1 MAERR
6 GGNNIY
12 KSGKLSRRGGLSSRK
27 KINKTPIIIA
37 ACVLATFIFAIIL
50 GNILGARAEHS
61 QTTEP
66 IPSDSSSAFA
76 PEVDKVLPTIKLNA
90 YAVDMSG
97 ASAENSLSEQT
108 GEARGKGNALF
119 FDLKYQ
125 NGDLLYSSDVAD
137 ELGIDYRDNLTLAR
151 LNNHFTYYNDYAVCR
166 LSSELS
172 PELDARERI
181 ETKAREIS
189 VLIEAVE
196 YGFEQIV
203 IKFEGELTHD
213 TLAMYQ
219 AYIVDLK
226 LACPTTPIGVE
237 LEYSLVS
244 DADGAGIVSQ
254 LLSVA
259 DFYML
264 DLGGADAEK
273 LEELM
278 KPLTYFSERY
288 GGVIMLSDL
297 GDETLG
303 ERLAVLESKG
313 MSDYIIK

>member
-12 KSGKLSRRGGLSSRK
+12 KSGKLSRRGGLSSRR
-27 KINKTPIIIA
+27 KINRTPIIIA
-37 ACVLATFIFAIIL
+37 ACVLATFVFAIVL
-50 GNILGARAEHS
+50 GNVLGARAEHS

-66 IPSDSSSAFA
+66 TPSDSSSAFA
-76 PEVDKVLPTIKLNA
+76 PEVDKALPTVKLNA

-108 GEARGKGNALF
+108 GEARTKGNALF

-137 ELGIDYRDNLTLAR
+137 ELGIDCRDNLTLAR
-151 LNNHFTYYNDYAVCR
+151 LNNHFTYYNDYPVCR
-166 LSSELS
+166 LASEMS
-172 PELDARERI
+172 DDLDARERI
-181 ETKAREIS
+181 DTKARELS

-196 YGFEQIV
+196 YGFEQMIV
-203 IKFEGELTHD
+203 KFEGEITHD

-219 AYIVDLK
+219 TYIVDLK
-226 LACPTTPIGVE
+226 LACPSTPIGVE
-237 LEYSLVS
+237 LSYSVINDTNS
-244 DADGAGIVSQ
+244 AGIVSQ

-264 DLGGADAEK
+264 DLGTADADE
-273 LEELM
+273 LEQLM
-278 KPLTYFSERY
+278 KPLTYFTERY
-288 GGVIMLSDL
+288 GGVIMLADI

-303 ERLAVLESKG
+303 DRIAVLESKG
-313 MSDYIIK
+313 MNDYIIK